1 MQSLSSPATGPG
13 SSSLDVDS
21 DTHDIQWSPSGLS
34 SRSNSSAFKSALNPT
49 TPLTP
54 LTRTHDEEDDN
65 DDGDSDIERPLV
77 MNFSSED
84 EDNDDLDGSLG
95 PLHQINGKLSTPPLP
110 PFTIFIYLLSPYL
123 KLGALLLPYHQLPLN
138 YGLSS
143 LLMSAVLAI
152 VARHL
157 LYLLARYLRKADLED
172 VVASTFVS
180 TKKRGRRKERREE
193 GLREFFRFLV
203 RFGTATLR
211 ILVAAV
217 YLHGK

>member
-1 MQSLSSPATGPG
+1 MQSFSSPATGPG

-21 DTHDIQWSPSGLS
+21 DTHDIQCGLS
-34 SRSNSSAFKSALNPT
+34 SRSNSSAFGSALNPT
-49 TPLTP
+49 TPF
-54 LTRTHDEEDDN
+54 TRTHDEE
-65 DDGDSDIERPLV
+65 DDGDSDIERPLI

-138 YGLSS
+138 YGLSG

-172 VVASTFVS
+172 VVAGTFVS

-193 GLREFFRFLV
+193 GIREFFRFLV